1 MCGRNLGA
9 VFDEDADLY
18 DKARSGYPKSL
29 MSELAELAGLGPG
42 ARVAEIGP
50 GTGQATLA
58 LAATGAHVVAV
69 EFGQS
74 LAARLQRKV
83 TGLGVEVVVSAFE
96 DWQPPVEQFDA
107 VAAFTAW
114 HWLRPEVRAAKTYA
128 ALRPGG
134 TLATVTTMHVLGGTE
149 RFFADVQD
157 CYLRWDPDT
166 PVALQLS
173 PASEVPQERDEIDE
187 SELFEPAVRR
197 RYHQDITYTTDAYLD
212 VLRTYSGHRA
222 LPADLRTGLLSC
234 IGQLIDTRHNGSIT
248 KRYLYELRVAK
259 RRPLSQSAASSP
271 PR

>member
-1 MCGRNLGA
+1 MSGRNLGA
-9 VFDEDADLY
+9 VFDEDAELY
-18 DKARSGYPKSL
+18 DKARPGYPDSL
-29 MSELAELAGLGPG
+29 MNDLAELAGIRPG

-58 LAATGAHVVAV
+58 LAATGAHLVAV
-69 EFGQS
+69 ESGPS

-83 TGLGVEVVVSAFE
+83 AGLGVEVVVSAFE
-96 DWQPPVEQFDA
+96 DWQPPAEQFDA

-114 HWLRPEVRAAKTYA
+114 HWLSPEVRAAKTYA

-149 RFFADVQD
+149 RFFAEVQD
-157 CYLRWDPDT
+157 CYVRWDPDT
-166 PVALQLS
+166 PVASQLL
-173 PASEVPQERDEIDE
+173 PASEAPDERDEIDE

-222 LPADLRTGLLSC
+222 LPAELRTGLLAC
-234 IGQLIDTRHNGSIT
+234 IGQLIDTRYHGSIT

-259 RRPLSQSAASSP
+259 RRPLS
-271 PR
+271 

>member
-1 MCGRNLGA
+1 MSGPNLGA
-9 VFDEDADLY
+9 IFDEDASLY
-18 DKARSGYPKSL
+18 DKARPSYPESL
-29 MSELAELAGLGPG
+29 MNDLAELAGLGPG

-69 EFGQS
+69 EFGPA
-74 LAARLQRKV
+74 LAARLRRKV
-83 TGLGVEVVVSAFE
+83 AGLGVEVVVSAFE
-96 DWQPPVEQFDA
+96 DWQPPAEQFDT

-114 HWLRPEVRAAKTYA
+114 HWLSPQVRAAKTYT

-149 RFFADVQD
+149 RFFAEVQD
-157 CYLRWDPDT
+157 CYVRWDPDT

-187 SELFEPAVRR
+187 SDLFEPAVRR
-197 RYHQDITYTTDAYLD
+197 RYHQDITYTTDAYLE

-222 LPADLRTGLLSC
+222 LPDDLRTGLLAC
-234 IGQLIDTRHNGSIT
+234 IGQLIETRHNGSIT

-259 RRPLSQSAASSP
+259 RRPLSQNAAGS
-271 PR
+271 